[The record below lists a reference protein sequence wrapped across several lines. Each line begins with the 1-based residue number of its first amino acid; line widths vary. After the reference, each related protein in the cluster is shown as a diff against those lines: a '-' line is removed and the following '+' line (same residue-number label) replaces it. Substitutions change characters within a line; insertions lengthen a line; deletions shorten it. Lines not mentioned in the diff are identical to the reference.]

1 MGIDRGKR
9 TYTTI
14 AMVGKSRKVTIGNGK
29 TAVAGWQALYRKL
42 DRVAIEAG
50 GQTFAVIGC
59 RVFVL
64 NPHQLA
70 VIYRLMQKTDKE
82 DSLKLAHMLEDIR
95 EKRLPAVPVPN
106 DREMKWRKL
115 VAAYRREQG
124 NRNRV
129 LNRLHT
135 LFVSRGIMTVVK
147 KDLAK
152 AAGRG
157 KR

>member
-50 GQTFAVIGC
+50 GQTFVVAKELEAAVGC

-124 NRNRV
+124 NR
-129 LNRLHT
+129 
-135 LFVSRGIMTVVK
+135 
-147 KDLAK
+147 
-152 AAGRG
+152 
-157 KR
+157 